1 MSSYS
6 QPACRW
12 HTGPPLLLI
21 RCKIFPGNSL
31 QPGSE
36 LFCPDWESPFALD
49 NVWKIARTIYRYRR
63 RRRRQIWR
71 GHDNV
76 GLGDPPDTKDEVEHE
91 IYFGEANSRRGEIV
105 GESEIVGDSGRG
117 GIPKSGCQAERWSF
131 LGGDRIVRQILTFV
145 IISWIYFH

>member
-21 RCKIFPGNSL
+21 RCKIFPGKTFAAWKWTLLSRLGEPFRFRQCLKN
-31 QPGSE
+31 
-36 LFCPDWESPFALD
+36 CPHIS
-49 NVWKIARTIYRYRR
+49 RYRR

-91 IYFGEANSRRGEIV
+91 IYFSEANSRRGEIV

-117 GIPKSGCQAERWSF
+117 EIPKSGCQAERWSF
-131 LGGDRIVRQILTFV
+131 LGGDRIVRQILTSV
-145 IISWIYFH
+145 IISWIYSN